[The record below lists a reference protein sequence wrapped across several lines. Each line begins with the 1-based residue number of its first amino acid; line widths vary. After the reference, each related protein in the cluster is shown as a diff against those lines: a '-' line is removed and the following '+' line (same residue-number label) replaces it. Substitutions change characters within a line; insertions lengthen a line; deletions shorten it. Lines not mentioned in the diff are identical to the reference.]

1 MSDVVHDKLFLS
13 VVLSLLV
20 MSIKEYEKNLCLR
33 VFIKLSR
40 QYPQKEAL

>member
-1 MSDVVHDKLFLS
+1 MSDVVHEKLFQS

-33 VFIKLSR
+33 IFIKLSR
-40 QYPQKEAL
+40 QYPQKDTL

>member
-20 MSIKEYEKNLCLR
+20 MSIKEYEKKS
-33 VFIKLSR
+33 VSKSFH
-40 QYPQKEAL
+40 